1 MVTPVN
7 WNMKYACM
15 YIVIKI
21 VEIYTVVLFYALQ
34 IKTKTK

>member
-21 VEIYTVVLFYALQ
+21 VDIGLLVTSLLVTFL
-34 IKTKTK
+34 